1 MYSALFQVAY
11 NTKER
16 KLSLINVESKIIF
29 FFGIEYDFKLANNK
43 RSSIYGSLACH

>member
-29 FFGIEYDFKLANNK
+29 FSEQNMILNWRIISAQVYTD
-43 RSSIYGSLACH
+43 H